1 MIKIAMVDDEI
12 ESMQDVVKMISD
24 FFEKRNEEFQIN
36 TYSNSLEFLSRYK
49 GQFDLI
55 IIDIAM
61 PGINGLEMSK
71 KIREVDSAVNMVFLT
86 TMKQFAINGY
96 EVSAVGFIVKPVTE
110 YSLALTMNR
119 VLAKL
124 QNKASRKLVIN
135 LRQGVTVVSTDEL
148 RYIDVCFHHVVY
160 HTADK
165 EIEAYGTLT
174 EAEEKLKGLPFAR
187 CNNSTIV
194 NLNHVTKTTNSEVFL
209 GDTQLIISRGKKK
222 DFINAVLKFNE
233 LNG

>member
-12 ESMQDVVKMISD
+12 GSMQDVTHMLSD
-24 FFEKRNEEFQIN
+24 YFEKRDQEVQIS
-36 TYSNSLEFLSRYK
+36 TYSNSLEFLSKYK
-49 GQFDLI
+49 AQFDVI

-71 KIREVDSAVNMVFLT
+71 KIREVDNTVIMVFLT
-86 TMKQFAINGY
+86 SMKQFAINGY
-96 EVSAVGFIVKPVTE
+96 EVNAVTE

-119 VLAKL
+119 VLTKV
-124 QNKASRKLVIN
+124 QNKASRRLVIN
-135 LRQGVTVVSTDEL
+135 LRQGVSVVSTDEL

-165 EIEAYGTLT
+165 EIEAYGTLS
-174 EAEEKLKGLPFAR
+174 EVEEKLKGLPFAR

-194 NLNHVTKTTNSEVFL
+194 NLNYVTKTTNNSVFL
-209 GDTQLIISRGKKK
+209 GNTELIISRGKKK
-222 DFINAVLKFNE
+222 EFVNAVLTFNE
-233 LNG
+233 LKG